1 MGLGLPFIK
10 RVMDTCGGTVE
21 VLSRVGR
28 GAMFK
33 LIFISRERE
42 STP

>member
-1 MGLGLPFIK
+1 
-10 RVMDTCGGTVE
+10 MDTCGGKID

-28 GAMFK
+28 GAIFK